1 MSNLLQDGA
10 TWLAGQLQDHAG
22 RDVVLRRQGQAPT
35 ELTGTVVMQQYDV
48 VDEETG
54 IVLTVLSYDWVFTA
68 SEYRVAGVQVPPL
81 PYDRLEETLAGSSI
95 AFEVMGLGRKPCWEW
110 LDTSGIMLLVHSKKV
125 V

>member
-1 MSNLLQDGA
+1 MSNMLQDGA
-10 TWLAGQLQDHAG
+10 TWLAGQLQTHAG
-22 RDVVLRRQGQAPT
+22 RDVVLRRQGQSPT
-35 ELTGTVVMQQYDV
+35 DLTGTVVMHEYDV

-54 IVLTVLSYDWVFTA
+54 IVFTVLSYDWMFTA
-68 SEYRVAGVQVPPL
+68 SEYQVTGVQVPPL

-95 AFEVMGLGRKPCWEW
+95 AFEVMGLGKKPCWEW

>member
-22 RDVVLRRQGQAPT
+22 RDVVLRRQGEALTQ
-35 ELTGTVVMQQYDV
+35 LTGTVVMQQYDV

-54 IVLTVLSYDWVFTA
+54 IVFTVLSYDWVFTT
-68 SEYRVAGVQVPPL
+68 SEYRVAGVQVSPL
-81 PYDRLEETLAGSSI
+81 PFDRLEETLDGSSI
-95 AFEVMGLGRKPCWEW
+95 AFEVMSLGKKPCWEW
-110 LDTSGIMLLVHSKKV
+110 FDSSGIMLLVHSKKV